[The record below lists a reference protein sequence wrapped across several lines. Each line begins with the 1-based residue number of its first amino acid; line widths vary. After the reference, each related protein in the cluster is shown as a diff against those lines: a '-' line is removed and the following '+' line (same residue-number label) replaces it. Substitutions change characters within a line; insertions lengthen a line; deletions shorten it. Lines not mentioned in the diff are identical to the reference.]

1 MNFLSF
7 ILIGLFLF
15 NHAEVPIVVHE
26 HELII
31 FEGSDW
37 CTNCNTLNNKILST
51 TPFQEYI
58 VESKIEVIKVD
69 FPQRKKQT
77 EEEIEKNIQ
86 LAEKYKFDGNFP
98 MIIISSKN
106 KDDFQTLKYASSFTV
121 DDLESQ
127 ISEYLSKQN

>member
-7 ILIGLFLF
+7 IIFSLLLF
-15 NHAEVPIVVHE
+15 NQADFPILSHE

-58 VESKIEVIKVD
+58 QDSNIAVIKVD

-77 EEEIEKNIQ
+77 QEEIERNIQ
-86 LAEKYKFDGNFP
+86 LAEKYKFDGKFP
-98 MIIISSKN
+98 MIVIKSK
-106 KDDFQTLKYASSFTV
+106 DQEDFHTLNYSTSFTR

-127 ISEYLSKQN
+127 ISEFLSKRN